1 MMKTRKP
8 HTKAG
13 LSRKKRMLADICR
26 SRYIYIMTLPGVI
39 ALILFS
45 YMPIYGILI
54 AFKDFSFR
62 KGILSSP
69 WTGMNGFGYFA
80 GLFREPEF
88 WNATR
93 NTVLISIGRIL
104 IEFPIPII
112 LAILMNELSVK
123 KFKRTVQSV
132 LYFPNFIS
140 WVIIGSMVFS
150 IFSVNNGVINNLL
163 SRITG
168 TRINFL
174 VDSTF
179 FIVLLFFT
187 SIWKGSGYGMII
199 YLAAITNI
207 DNELYEAATIDGCGR
222 FKRMW
227 HVTLPGISVII
238 VTMLILAVGNMMNAG
253 FDQIFN
259 LYNSMVYDV
268 ADIIDTYV
276 YRLGMR
282 QLFYSQATA
291 VGLFKSVI
299 NFMLLLGVN
308 YVCKHINGTG
318 IYM

>member
-1 MMKTRKP
+1 MKTRKP